1 MKQAS
6 RKRAWI
12 AGLVFALMGA
22 VAGGA
27 LAGISTTRHNLSSG
41 NAIATAT
48 DGSSTTIRST
58 DQDEICVF
66 CHTPHQALKNNNIPL
81 WNHNLSTQASY
92 GVYTS
97 LTYSATDTA
106 DLGGKTEVNA
116 EISNLCLSCHDGT
129 VAINSFNNPSNTN
142 ASTLMVGTKT
152 DGTMPDNVAGVFNAN
167 LGSDLT
173 NDHPVNFTYD
183 AALVTRDGGTSLKAP
198 SALTGVKLFNNKVQC
213 ASCHDPHTSADPSG
227 KAFLRV
233 AQTGSALCFACHTK

>member
-129 VAINSFNNPSNTN
+129 VAINSLNN
-142 ASTLMVGTKT
+142 ASNLYSNALPTMQGVAAVTGAIPATLKS
-152 DGTMPDNVAGVFNAN
+152 N
-167 LGSDLT
+167 LGTDLK

-183 AALVTRDGGTSLKAP
+183 AALVTADGGLNNPAT
-198 SALTGVKLFNNKVQC
+198 LTEVKLYSGKVQC
-213 ASCHDPHTSADPSG
+213 ASCHDPHTSDRLV
-227 KAFLRV
+227 FLRSTM
-233 AQTGSALCFACHTK
+233 AGSAMCLKCHNK